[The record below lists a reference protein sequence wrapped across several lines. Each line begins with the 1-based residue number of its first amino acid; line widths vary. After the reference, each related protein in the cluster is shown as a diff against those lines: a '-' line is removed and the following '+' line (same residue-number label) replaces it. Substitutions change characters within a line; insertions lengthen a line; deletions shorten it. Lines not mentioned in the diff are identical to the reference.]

1 MAHRAVSAIAG
12 VVALLSLIAGGT
24 AAAATVHPAR
34 TSDTLHNPHKG
45 YMLWGTTAGSDG
57 LPDSFYGSAIYHVY
71 LPWREVETAD
81 QVFDWDGVETRHFAP
96 ILSANPDATFV
107 LRLVADYPDGPGSG
121 ISAYYSGGQDD
132 RDYPLFLETS
142 LDIAATNYAS
152 CDGDGPGRTPDW
164 DDPAMGAQLVQLVQA
179 FAARYDGDP
188 RITAVQVGL
197 LGLWGEWHQSG
208 CDANAPGNAVKIA
221 LRDAYA
227 TAFTQTPLQTRYPRT
242 PDISGVD
249 FGIHEDY
256 FPSFTANCV
265 YGFPACSDDGDWSM
279 EWSFTNLNPAAR
291 DNWLQNPISGES
303 PTGAQQNTWINDT
316 DDVETVIRDY
326 HFSFL
331 GPAGKHEVAG
341 FATPLAR
348 LERALGYNLHADSAS
363 WADPITLGQPANFQV
378 DLANSGSAPVYHD
391 YHLQLEWVNGSGS
404 TIAVQTLTGDPRSV
418 IDDNAISFA
427 ATVVPGSLTPGS
439 YSLRLR
445 LADTTP
451 GRPDIVIQSANRD
464 TEGRVILGTSTV
476 LADPDNIF
484 ADGFE

>member
-1 MAHRAVSAIAG
+1 MRPASRAALILLALAG
-12 VVALLSLIAGGT
+12 NHVQAST
-24 AAAATVHPAR
+24 AHPAR

-45 YMLWGTTAGSDG
+45 FMLWGTTAGTWGVSDN
-57 LPDSFYGSAIYHVY
+57 FYGASIHHIY

-81 QVFDWDGVETRHFAP
+81 QVFDWDGVETRHFDP
-96 ILSANPDATFV
+96 ILAVDPDASFV

-121 ISAYYSGGQDD
+121 IDAYYSGGQND
-132 RDYPLFLETS
+132 RDYPLFLEAS
-142 LDIAATNYAS
+142 LGIGASNYAS

-164 DDPAMGAQLVQLVQA
+164 NDADMAAQLVELVQA

-208 CDANAPGNAVKIA
+208 CDANAPGDAVKIA
-221 LRDAYA
+221 LRDAY
-227 TAFTQTPLQTRYPRT
+227 TASFTQTPLQTRYPRT

-265 YGFPACSDDGDWSM
+265 YGFPFCSDDGDWSM
-279 EWSFTNLNPAAR
+279 EWSFANLNPSAR
-291 DNWLQNPISGES
+291 DNWRANPISGES
-303 PTGAQQNTWINDT
+303 PRAAQMDAWITDI

-331 GPAGKHEVAG
+331 GPAGKHEQAG

-348 LERALGYNLHADSAS
+348 LERALGYNLHADTAE
-363 WADPITLGQPANFQV
+363 WTDPITLGQPVSFSV
-378 DLANSGSAPVYHD
+378 ELANSGSGPVYHD
-391 YHLQLEWVNGSGS
+391 YRLQLEWVNGGGS
-404 TIAVQTLTGDPRSV
+404 TVAVQALAGDPRSV
-418 IDDNAISFA
+418 VDDNAVGFSA
-427 ATVVPGSLTPGS
+427 SVVPASLAPGS

-451 GRPDIVIQSANRD
+451 GRPDIVIQSADRD
-464 TEGRVILGTSTV
+464 VEGRVILGSSSV
-476 LADPDNIF
+476 VADPSRVF
-484 ADGFE
+484 GDGFED